1 MFSLLTNESALGDPR
16 RRWSTLASF
25 TVQAMAV
32 SFLLLL
38 PLLRPGVLPRLVL
51 MSPELVLTPPPS
63 APELAPQSRPPSGPV
78 TSEISGITLVSP
90 DRIPDHTAMIDDHGQ
105 VPPAIGNGELNV
117 FGSTGTGRGN
127 EVLTTLLG
135 RAAVGPPVHR
145 TTEKPRPPSVI
156 MEGHLVRRVQP
167 DYPPIAR
174 SAGIQGAVVIQ
185 AMISKDGTIENLHA
199 LSGHPVLVR
208 AAMDAIKQWRY
219 RPYFLNG
226 EPIEVETQITVN
238 FTLSRG

>member
-38 PLLRPGVLPRLVL
+38 PLMRPGTLPRLVQ
-51 MSPELVLTPPPS
+51 MSPEVFLSPLPP
-63 APELAPQSRPPSGPV
+63 APMPAPHPRSPAAS
-78 TSEISGITLVSP
+78 TSELNGITVISP
-90 DRIPDHTAMIDDHGQ
+90 PRIPDHTEIIDDHGQ
-105 VPPAIGNGELNV
+105 APQPIGRGDLGV
-117 FGSTGTGRGN
+117 LGSTGPVRGSGI
-127 EVLTTLLG
+127 LQSILG
-135 RAAVGPPVHR
+135 RPSVAPPVHV
-145 TTEKPRPPSVI
+145 TTEKPRPPSIV
-156 MEGHLVRRVQP
+156 MEGHLIRRVQP
-167 DYPPIAR
+167 EYPSIAR
-174 SAGIQGAVVIQ
+174 IAGIQGAVVIR
-185 AMISKDGTIENLHA
+185 AMISKDGTTENLRA
-199 LSGHPVLVR
+199 LSGHPVLTR
-208 AAMDAIKQWRY
+208 ASMDAVKQWRY

>member
-25 TVQAMAV
+25 AVQAMAV

-38 PLLRPGVLPRLVL
+38 PLMRPGTLPRLVL
-51 MSPELVLTPPPS
+51 MSPEVFLPPPAPPAAITPPHLRSP
-63 APELAPQSRPPSGPV
+63 AAT
-78 TSEISGITLVSP
+78 TSELNGITVISP
-90 DRIPDHTAMIDDHGQ
+90 DHIPDHTEIIDDHGVAPQ
-105 VPPAIGNGELNV
+105 PIGNSELNV
-117 FGSTGTGRGN
+117 AGSTGTGRGGA
-127 EVLTTLLG
+127 LLQSLLG
-135 RAAVGPPVHR
+135 RAGAVPPVHA
-145 TTEKPRPPSVI
+145 TTTKPRPPSVI

-167 DYPPIAR
+167 EYPSIAR
-174 SAGIQGAVVIQ
+174 IAGIQGAVVIQ
-185 AMISKDGTIENLHA
+185 AMISKDGTIENLRV
-199 LSGHPVLVR
+199 LSGHPILIR
-208 AAMDAIKQWRY
+208 AAKDAVKQWRY